1 MFYKMLPNR
10 LKKKDFI
17 KTFNIFIKD
26 LKNEFTK
33 FAITEGIYSS
43 EIFKNQENLSI
54 ERTYS

>member
-1 MFYKMLPNR
+1 MLPNR

>member
-1 MFYKMLPNR
+1 MFYEMLPNR

-26 LKNEFTK
+26 LKKEFTK

-43 EIFKNQENLSI
+43 EIFKNQENISI